1 MRITRDML
9 MKIAGDTVK
18 QRTRSGSDV
27 IAAYLSGSLLGD
39 DYLLGGSADI
49 DLTFIHIQSP
59 QADREI
65 VSISDPVHLD
75 LAHYAQKDFRDTRK
89 LRLHPWM
96 GPTLFYCKPLYD
108 PQHFLDFIQASV
120 RGQFDRPDFILRR
133 SRQQYD
139 HARQMWMSFHTD
151 PSESNS
157 TKDLLRYLRAVEH
170 AVNAVAGLS
179 GMPLTER
186 RLALDFGERTTSLNR
201 PGLLPGLIG
210 LIGGVNAREARD
222 IEQLLPDWHA
232 TWLAATRLNDE
243 LPARLHP
250 ARREYYSKA
259 IEWILKGDHPQAAL
273 WPLLRTWSEAAALL
287 SAEHPQQLAWQ
298 EAMDGLALRGEG
310 FAERIQALDIY
321 LDAVDETL
329 DAWGRANGV

>member
-9 MKIAGDTVK
+9 LKIADDTVK

-39 DYLLGGSADI
+39 EYLLGGATDI

-65 VSISDPVHLD
+65 VPISDSVHLD
-75 LAHYAQKDFRDTRK
+75 LAHYPQKDFRDTRK

-96 GPTLFYCKPLYD
+96 GPTLFICKPLYD

-120 RGQFDRPDFILRR
+120 RGQFDRPDFVLRR

-139 HARQMWMSFHTD
+139 HARQMWMSFHAN
-151 PSESNS
+151 PSESSS
-157 TKDLLRYLRAVEH
+157 TEHLLRYLRAVEH
-170 AVNAVAGLS
+170 AVNAVASLDGI
-179 GMPLTER
+179 PLTER

-210 LIGGVNAREARD
+210 LIGGVNAREAGD
-222 IEQLLPDWHA
+222 IEKLMPDWYE
-232 TWLAATRLNDE
+232 TWLAATQASGD

-250 ARREYYSKA
+250 ARREYYGKA
-259 IEWILKGDHPQAAL
+259 MEWMLRGDNPQAAL
-273 WPLLRTWSEAAALL
+273 WPLLRTWTEAVGLL
-287 SAEHPQQLAWQ
+287 STEHPQRLAWQ
-298 EAMDGLALRGEG
+298 NAIDGLGLQGEG

-321 LDAVDETL
+321 LDTVDETL